1 MIKPQRTTGLER
13 TQAPSNLQVLEA
25 SQLKQRLQI
34 PVFLRSL
41 SSHHEIFFALQKSLN
56 QHSATPAEADST
68 NLHCEPPLPRKPRFS
83 WGRKT
88 CLWSDYR
95 NFQLEAAESAIDP
108 STRQS
113 VWYHFSLTYLYTTFL
128 GSVTNGLTRFRVGR
142 FLILSLMWTWKR
154 FLLMPVSHS
163 NCCRGYKSFI
173 APHRP
178 TAEYKEWVYYVRES
192 MTNTQACSF
201 WKVPSGTEILLTV
214 LLQVLWE
221 VTKITNRQVLSE
233 VDEYK
238 QFSDSWMQR
247 SRGS

>member
-88 CLWSDYR
+88 CL
-95 NFQLEAAESAIDP
+95 
-108 STRQS
+108 
-113 VWYHFSLTYLYTTFL
+113 
-128 GSVTNGLTRFRVGR
+128 
-142 FLILSLMWTWKR
+142 
-154 FLLMPVSHS
+154 
-163 NCCRGYKSFI
+163 
-173 APHRP
+173 
-178 TAEYKEWVYYVRES
+178 
-192 MTNTQACSF
+192 
-201 WKVPSGTEILLTV
+201 
-214 LLQVLWE
+214 
-221 VTKITNRQVLSE
+221 
-233 VDEYK
+233 
-238 QFSDSWMQR
+238 
-247 SRGS
+247 